1 MVRHGGRVIIC
12 PLLAV
17 SMSSACSSWTV
28 CLGLVSPVV
37 ASLGGSGIQRHALP

>member
-1 MVRHGGRVIIC
+1 MRHGGCVIIC
-12 PLLAV
+12 LLLVV

-37 ASLGGSGIQRHALP
+37 ASLGGSGIQRHVLP